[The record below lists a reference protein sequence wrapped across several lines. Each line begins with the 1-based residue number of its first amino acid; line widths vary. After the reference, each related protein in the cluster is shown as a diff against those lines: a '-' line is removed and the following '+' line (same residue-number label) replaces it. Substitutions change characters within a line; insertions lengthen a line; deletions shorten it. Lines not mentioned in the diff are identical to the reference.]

1 MLLRFMGTPVSQTL
15 LSALRASYFL
25 LLRQKKVS
33 KEKAT
38 PGCAV
43 GFADFPALLETGG
56 GCGTRATPS
65 NSPRPFSAGFS
76 VARRS
81 TRGPTSGARPT
92 TNKTFAYYGRP
103 EKKAKTT
110 YPSSTT
116 DALQCPLSGAE
127 QRRRAGGFRLALSEP
142 QASSGKP
149 PGSPSSAMDRAQPGA
164 NPGVAFSL
172 ATFFWRSKRKY
183 ARQQGGN
190 PS

>member
-1 MLLRFMGTPVSQTL
+1 MLEIWDTSVSQTL
-15 LSALRASYFL
+15 LSALRASHFL

-81 TRGPTSGARPT
+81 TRGPKGGARPT
-92 TNKTFAYYGRP
+92 TSKTFDCYGRP
-103 EKKAKTT
+103 GKKAKTT
-110 YPSSTT
+110 YPYSTT
-116 DALQCPLSGAE
+116 DALPGPLSGAE
-127 QRRRAGGFRLALSEP
+127 QRRWAGGFRLALSEP
-142 QASSGKP
+142 RASLASRPARRVAQGTGRSP
-149 PGSPSSAMDRAQPGA
+149 APNQGSPFLWLLSFGEAKESTPASKAETQA
-164 NPGVAFSL
+164 N
-172 ATFFWRSKRKY
+172 
-183 ARQQGGN
+183 
-190 PS
+190 